1 MKRQTT
7 ILIIL
12 TALTIIYAF
21 RPVIDSNCNCDKAA
35 TEKIIKSKD
44 FNKLPQFDDTLTDK
58 GFYSLSAADNRTLW
72 YRDIENPE
80 KTKFTNL
87 WNDYAPNNYHAS
99 HLDFIK
105 NYQGKKDIE
114 LAFQFGPNGD
124 LWAYHTFVIKK
135 IGCCYLATRSYF
147 RHARFTGKKYAILD
161 NEQLDSLFNVLS
173 KQKYSNIGQTE
184 SFDYCG
190 YFVDNRNNKT
200 YYINFDKDQLTETT
214 WHDTTKTEFP
224 IPDIESQKPRPEIE
238 LLYDYVDNKIKWT
251 KTYSL

>member
-1 MKRQTT
+1 MRRQTT
-7 ILIIL
+7 IFIIL
-12 TALTIIYAF
+12 IALTVIFAF
-21 RPVIDSNCNCDKAA
+21 RPVINNDCNCDKAA
-35 TEKIIKSKD
+35 TEKIIKSNN

-58 GFYSLSAADNRTLW
+58 GFYSLSTADNKTLW

-80 KTKFTNL
+80 KTKFTSL
-87 WNDYAPNNYHAS
+87 WNDYARNNYHAS

-135 IGCCYLATRSYF
+135 VGCCYLATRSYF

-161 NEQLDSLFNVLS
+161 KAQLDNLFNVLAE
-173 KQKYSNIGQTE
+173 QKPHAIDTVE
-184 SFDYCG
+184 TFDYSG
-190 YFVDNRNNKT
+190 YFMDNRNNKSF
-200 YYINFDKDQLTETT
+200 YINFEKDQL
-214 WHDTTKTEFP
+214 WVPSKQDTAIKTMEV
-224 IPDIESQKPRPEIE
+224 RPEIDK
-238 LLYDYVDNKIKWT
+238 LYDFVDDKIKWI

>member
-1 MKRQTT
+1 MRRQTT
-7 ILIIL
+7 ILITL
-12 TALTIIYAF
+12 TALTVIYAF
-21 RPVIDSNCNCDKAA
+21 RPVIENDCNCDKSV

-58 GFYSLSAADNRTLW
+58 GFYSLSAVDNRALW
-72 YRDIENPE
+72 YRDIESPE

-105 NYQGKKDIE
+105 NYQDKKDIE

-135 IGCCYLATRSYF
+135 VGCCYLATRSYF

-161 NEQLDSLFNVLS
+161 KPQLDSLFSVINEQNVLPLDT
-173 KQKYSNIGQTE
+173 TE
-184 SFDYCG
+184 TFDYCG
-190 YFVDNRNNKT
+190 YFLDNRNKKSF
-200 YYINFDKDQLTETT
+200 YINFDKSSIWTPVPNQA
-214 WHDTTKTEFP
+214 DTTFK
-224 IPDIESQKPRPEIE
+224 QQVPRPEINR
-238 LLYDYVDNKIKWT
+238 LYDFVDEKIKWI

>member
-7 ILIIL
+7 ILITL

-21 RPVIDSNCNCDKAA
+21 RPEIDNDCNCDKAA
-35 TEKIIKSKD
+35 TETIIKSKD
-44 FNKLPQFDDTLTDK
+44 FNKLTQFDDTLTDE

-99 HLDFIK
+99 HLDFVK

-124 LWAYHTFVIKK
+124 LWAYHTFVIKR
-135 IGCCYLATRSYF
+135 IDCCYLATRSYF
-147 RHARFTGKKYAILD
+147 RHARFTGKSYAIL
-161 NEQLDSLFNVLS
+161 NKAQLDSLFNVLS
-173 KQKYSNIGQTE
+173 EQKPQAIDTIE
-184 SFDYCG
+184 TFDYSG
-190 YFVDNRNNKT
+190 YFVDNRNNKSF
-200 YYINFDKDQLTETT
+200 YINFENDQLWVPTKQ
-214 WHDTTKTEFP
+214 DTAIKRMEV
-224 IPDIESQKPRPEIE
+224 RPEIE
-238 LLYDYVDNKIKWT
+238 KLYDFVDVKIKWT